1 MSMYAIQDTTLTALG
16 DAVRSKAVKYISVAD
31 IGDSE
36 LIYSITVDMAQ
47 VNWGGSNNDLNYQY
61 DLDFRTLLG
70 DKYNFTSKFYYE
82 FEYETNNEKS
92 FSVYIRDNRSSD
104 TMFMGRYMDPSTEG
118 YMAYNKTCTYRL
130 QLNARQSRLDAGD
143 TLTFTLRLWPCDE
156 NNMFIGLNK
165 YTPLEMVDAIDG
177 INTNPTFLLL
187 KIISRAGT
195 PFYSI
200 TKEDFGD
207 ITKIGLYALAHTSGL
222 NSIELPDTLQEIE
235 EAGCSATSITEI
247 TLPASLNKL
256 GNLCFSDC
264 GLLHTVRILND
275 TSVIS
280 CSTLAYSD
288 PFYNCSKLASIY
300 IPSKLYNA
308 YCSDNYWSKHEDKF
322 IPVGE
327 WAFDPMINSILLFNQ
342 TKEVS
347 IQLTSFAN
355 TPEFSITSS
364 NEEVATISNVSI
376 NEDNTLITYTINSFA
391 VEGSSTITVNIIGEN
406 NTYNFIN
413 NTRVF
418 ETIPEPTYEVVAV
431 DGATYGFALREDGYW
446 ESQNFKQGNSGAI
459 CQVNISN
466 PLNMPVYFDCINYA
480 EANYDYGSL
489 GAVNQ
494 VLKKDSSD
502 DSGVKKN
509 FKGLSKADIQ
519 TVEYLD
525 ASGDC
530 FIQVKFRKDSSGDQ
544 KNDSIR
550 FKVRFGEL

>member
-1 MSMYAIQDTTLTALG
+1 MSLYAINDTTLTTIG
-16 DAVRSKAVKYISVAD
+16 DAVRSKVIGISGLPTLTTSFEMYYRTDDGPHNSRSFHFENVSKIKAIINITWGDDGRQNMPIWVAPGVFVGDLEQRPNGCIILPRDEAEFPYEVIIEGTD
-31 IGDSE
+31 IGFGVNQGSGFNKAYIEVE
-36 LIYSITVDMAQ
+36 L
-47 VNWGGSNNDLNYQY
+47 
-61 DLDFRTLLG
+61 
-70 DKYNFTSKFYYE
+70 
-82 FEYETNNEKS
+82 
-92 FSVYIRDNRSSD
+92 
-104 TMFMGRYMDPSTEG
+104 MG
-118 YMAYNKTCTYRL
+118 L
-130 QLNARQSRLDAGD
+130 
-143 TLTFTLRLWPCDE
+143 DE
-156 NNMFIGLNK
+156 NGDEFK
-165 YTPLEMVDAIDG
+165 YTPLEMADAING
-177 INTNPTFLLL
+177 INTNPTFLLP
-187 KIISRAGT
+187 KIISKAGL
-195 PFYSI
+195 PYFGI
-200 TKEDFGD
+200 NKEDFGD
-207 ITKIGLYALAHTSGL
+207 ITKIGTYALYRVSGL

-235 EAGCSATSITEI
+235 EAGCNAIAINEI
-247 TLPASLNKL
+247 TFPASFKKL
-256 GNLCFSDC
+256 GSTCFANNS
-264 GLLHTVRILND
+264 LLTTVRILND
-275 TSVIS
+275 TSVITCPS
-280 CSTLAYSD
+280 SSVYND

-308 YCSDNYWSKHEDKF
+308 YCSDDYWGQHEAKF

-327 WAFDPMINSILLFNQ
+327 WAFDPMINSVLLFNQ

-406 NTYNFIN
+406 NTFNFIN
-413 NTRVF
+413 NARVF

-446 ESQNFKQGNSGAI
+446 ESQNFKKGPSGAV

-480 EANYDYGSL
+480 EANYDYGLL

-494 VLKKDSSD
+494 VLTATGND

-544 KNDSIR
+544 NNDSIR
-550 FKVRFGEL
+550 FKVRFSE